1 VNSTLP
7 PPPSPTPTPARALP
21 FERIAYALIAI
32 LTAGAFSFPP
42 VPQAQSYH
50 LFADAH
56 ALWGIPNALNVL
68 SNAAFLAVGLY
79 GLLRRPRFALGR
91 DVLLGLVTFLVGLV
105 LICAGSA
112 YYHWAPS
119 DEALLWDRLPMSL
132 AFLGV
137 SFSLIA
143 AQSRLRAP
151 FVLFVTLEAAG
162 VAATLYGHLAQD
174 LRFYAMCQALPLL
187 LALASAARLWSVA
200 AARPRARDLLLGFG
214 AYGLAKAAEHFD
226 RALYALTAEGV
237 SGHTLKHLLA
247 AVGAFF
253 VLRCF
258 LYLKPADA
266 QPAPQ
271 GAARA

>member
-1 VNSTLP
+1 MNST
-7 PPPSPTPTPARALP
+7 PSTPARATQLP
-21 FERIAYALIAI
+21 FEVIAYALIAI
-32 LTAGAFSFPP
+32 LTLGAFSFQPI
-42 VPQAQSYH
+42 PQAQSYH
-50 LFADAH
+50 RFADTH

-68 SNAAFLAVGLY
+68 SNAAFLAVGVY
-79 GLLRRPRFALGR
+79 GLLRRPRFSLGR

-119 DEALLWDRLPMSL
+119 DETLLWDRLPMSL

-143 AQSRLRAP
+143 VQSRLRAA
-151 FVLFVTLEAAG
+151 VLLYLALEGAG

-174 LRFYAMCQALPLL
+174 LRFYAMCQVLPLI
-187 LALASAARLWSVA
+187 LAVFSAVRMWPIA
-200 AARPRARDLLLGFG
+200 AARPGARDLLWGFG
-214 AYGLAKAAEHFD
+214 AYGLAKLAEHFD
-226 RALYALTAEGV
+226 GDLYALTHSAV

-258 LYLKPADA
+258 LYIKPADVLP
-266 QPAPQ
+266 PAPQ
-271 GAARA
+271 PQAGA